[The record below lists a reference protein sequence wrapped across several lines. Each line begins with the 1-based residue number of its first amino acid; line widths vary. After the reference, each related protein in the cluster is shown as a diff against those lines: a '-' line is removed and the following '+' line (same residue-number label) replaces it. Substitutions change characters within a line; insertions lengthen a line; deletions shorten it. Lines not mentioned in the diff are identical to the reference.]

1 MSKPQKIAVIGGGS
15 WATAITKMLCE
26 NVNHVAWWLRNEE
39 TIAHIKKYGHN
50 PNYISAAELPSDK
63 LKISNDLNAIISAA
77 DCLIFAVPSAFL
89 KETLASVEGSL
100 KGKLIV
106 SAIKGIVPE
115 DNAIVGD
122 FFFIINITFRIQIL
136 QW

>member
-1 MSKPQKIAVIGGGS
+1 MSKPQKIAVIGGVVG
-15 WATAITKMLCE
+15 ATAITKMLCE

-89 KETLASVEGSL
+89 KRNPGLCRG
-100 KGKLIV
+100 V
-106 SAIKGIVPE
+106 SKRKV
-115 DNAIVGD
+115 NRVGHQR
-122 FFFIINITFRIQIL
+122 NRS
-136 QW
+136 